1 MRCRGQSR
9 INILMD
15 LTILQNVL
23 SYSDPIEM
31 PVSELLTGVYVFSI
45 PSYQRGY
52 RWESSEDGIK
62 DNDVKQ
68 VDDLLN
74 DLTAFAMAN
83 THKSASYYLQPLMVK
98 PKQTQGTY
106 EWDVLDGQQR
116 LTTLL
121 LVLRCINEKL
131 YSNNPLPLYSIRYEN
146 RKQLNFGKITYNQ
159 TSIDYNYPVPTD
171 NLDSYFVRKA
181 KDRIERWYDLEIKND
196 QSLQDKIKELLFYP
210 DKSRTGVSLSPALR
224 AKFIWYNVEPL
235 SATVPPLTGNRL
247 HDIEIFNRLNRGKIS
262 LTSSE
267 LIKALFLLCIKNS
280 PSSGSSLMN
289 PDTLVRKWDEMGKK
303 FQNDE
308 FWKMIAPKDTE
319 YSNRMDL
326 LFDFIRDCLGDREQS
341 SYRFY
346 YGKMHPLLSSPNI
359 QQVENLWNEIKLF
372 FDTLCKWHENVQ
384 MHNYIGFLVDN
395 GERISSIYNRIS
407 NGENLVDIIKASI
420 GITDV
425 DDIESLNYQ
434 DRNDLIKIRKILL
447 LFNVLTCDKYEQKF
461 PFNLYRDNS
470 YDVEHINSQ
479 TDNPIDKIDEK
490 REWIVEHALACLW
503 YDRTEQNAQGFLQ
516 AANVARGL
524 IIEGIHLLRHFKQ
537 NNDKDVGE
545 QFKSYR
551 AKVENYYACG
561 NVAAAMANKDSIGNL
576 TLLNSSINREYK
588 NALFPK
594 KLRTLKRSDQEG
606 AYIPLCTKYLFL
618 KYYSNPQGNVS
629 AFNMMRWRDED
640 QEEYIKAIKD
650 TIKTVI

>member
-1 MRCRGQSR
+1 
-9 INILMD
+9 MD
-15 LTILQNVL
+15 YTNLQDIL

-31 PVSELLTGVYVFSI
+31 PVSELLTGVYKFSI

-52 RWESSEDGIK
+52 RWESSEIGIV
-62 DNDVKQ
+62 DNGVKQ

-74 DLTAFAMAN
+74 DLTTFANAN
-83 THKSASYYLQPLMVK
+83 AHNSANYYLQPLMVK
-98 PKQTQGTY
+98 PKHVQGTY

-131 YSNNPLPLYSIRYEN
+131 YSNAPLPLYSIRYEN
-146 RKQLNFGKITYNQ
+146 RKQLDFGKITFDQMSANY
-159 TSIDYNYPVPTD
+159 DYPVPTD

-181 KDRIERWYDLEIKND
+181 KDRIERWYDQEIKNN

-210 DKSRTGVSLSPALR
+210 DKSRKGVSSSPLLR
-224 AKFIWYNVEPL
+224 AKFIWYNVEPI
-235 SATVPPLTGNRL
+235 SGTVPPLSGNRL

-262 LTSSE
+262 LTNSE
-267 LIKALFLLCIKNS
+267 LIKALFILCIKKS
-280 PSSGSSLMN
+280 PSSGSSLMKE
-289 PDTLVRKWDEMGKK
+289 DTLVRKWDEMGKK

-308 FWKMIAPKDTE
+308 FWKMIAPKDAE

-326 LFDFIRDCLGDREQS
+326 LFDFIRDCQGSKDQS

-346 YGKMHPLLSSPNI
+346 YEKMHPLLSSPDP
-359 QQVENLWNEIKLF
+359 QQIENLWSEIKKF

-395 GERISSIYNRIS
+395 GISISSIYTRIS
-407 NGENLVDIIKASI
+407 SGQKLVDVIKANI
-420 GITDV
+420 GITDIN
-425 DDIESLNYQ
+425 DIETLNYQ
-434 DRNDLIKIRKILL
+434 NRNDFVKIRKILL
-447 LFNVLTCDKYEQKF
+447 LFNVLTCDKYGQKF

-479 TDNPIDKIDEK
+479 TDNPIEKLDEK
-490 REWIVEHALACLW
+490 REWIVEHAIACLW
-503 YDRTEQNAQGFLQ
+503 YDRTEQNAQGFTQ
-516 AANVARGL
+516 AAIEARDL
-524 IIEGIHLLRHFKQ
+524 IIKGIKLLKDFRKNGKDLGEKFKP
-537 NNDKDVGE
+537 
-545 QFKSYR
+545 YR
-551 AKVENYYACG
+551 EDVENYYARG
-561 NVAAAMANKDSIGNL
+561 SNSDNRHLIGNL

-606 AYIPLCTKYLFL
+606 AYIPLCTKYMFL
-618 KYYSNPQGNVS
+618 KYYSDPQGNVS

-640 QEEYIKAIKD
+640 QEEYVKAIKD

>member
-1 MRCRGQSR
+1 
-9 INILMD
+9 MD
-15 LTILQNVL
+15 YTNLQDIL

-31 PVSELLTGVYVFSI
+31 PVSELLTGVYKFSI

-52 RWESSEDGIK
+52 RWESSEIGIV
-62 DNDVKQ
+62 DNGVKQ

-74 DLTAFAMAN
+74 DLTTFANAN
-83 THKSASYYLQPLMVK
+83 AHNSANYYLQPLMVK
-98 PKQTQGTY
+98 PKHVQGTY

-131 YSNNPLPLYSIRYEN
+131 YSNAPLPLYSIRYKN
-146 RKQLNFGKITYNQ
+146 RTQLDFGKITFDQMSANY
-159 TSIDYNYPVPTD
+159 DYPVPTD

-181 KDRIERWYDLEIKND
+181 KDRIERWYDQEIKNN

-210 DKSRTGVSLSPALR
+210 DKSRKGVSSSPLLR
-224 AKFIWYNVEPL
+224 AKFIWYNVEPI
-235 SATVPPLTGNRL
+235 SGTVPPLSGNRL

-262 LTSSE
+262 LTNSE
-267 LIKALFLLCIKNS
+267 LIKALFILCIKKS
-280 PSSGSSLMN
+280 PSSGSSLMKE
-289 PDTLVRKWDEMGKK
+289 DTLVRKWDEMGKK

-308 FWKMIAPKDTE
+308 FWKMIAPKDAE

-326 LFDFIRDCLGDREQS
+326 LFDFIRDCQGSKDQS

-346 YGKMHPLLSSPNI
+346 YEKMHPLLSSPDP
-359 QQVENLWNEIKLF
+359 QQIENLWSEIKKF

-395 GERISSIYNRIS
+395 GISISSIYTRIS
-407 NGENLVDIIKASI
+407 SGQKLVDVIKANI
-420 GITDV
+420 GITDIN
-425 DDIESLNYQ
+425 DIETLNYQ
-434 DRNDLIKIRKILL
+434 NRNDFVKIRKILL
-447 LFNVLTCDKYEQKF
+447 LFNVLTCDKYGQKF

-479 TDNPIDKIDEK
+479 TDNPIEKLDEK
-490 REWIVEHALACLW
+490 REWIVEHAIACLW
-503 YDRTEQNAQGFLQ
+503 YDRTEQNAQGFTQ
-516 AANVARGL
+516 AAIEARDL
-524 IIEGIHLLRHFKQ
+524 IIKGIKLLKDFRKNGKDLGEKFKP
-537 NNDKDVGE
+537 
-545 QFKSYR
+545 YR
-551 AKVENYYACG
+551 EDVENYYARG
-561 NVAAAMANKDSIGNL
+561 SNSDNRHLIGNL

-606 AYIPLCTKYLFL
+606 AYIPLCTKYMFL

-640 QEEYIKAIKD
+640 QEEYVKAIKD

>member
-1 MRCRGQSR
+1 
-9 INILMD
+9 MD
-15 LTILQNVL
+15 LTNLQGVL
-23 SYSDPIEM
+23 SYPDPIEM

-52 RWESSEDGIK
+52 RWESSEVNNTN
-62 DNDVKQ
+62 NDVKQ

-74 DLTAFAMAN
+74 DLTAFANAN
-83 THKSASYYLQPLMVK
+83 AHHAANYYLQPLMVK
-98 PKQTQGTY
+98 PKQIQGTY

-131 YSNNPLPLYSIRYEN
+131 YSNNPLPLYRIRYEN
-146 RKQLNFGKITYNQ
+146 REQLDFGKITYNEE
-159 TSIDYNYPVPTD
+159 SSDYEFPVASD

-181 KDRIERWYDLEIKND
+181 KDRIKRWYDEEIKND

-210 DKSRTGVSLSPALR
+210 DKSRTGVSSPPSLR
-224 AKFIWYNVEPL
+224 AKFIWYNVEPI

-280 PSSGSSLMN
+280 PSSGSSLMS

-326 LFDFIRDCLGDREQS
+326 LFDFIRDCLVGNKQS

-346 YGKMHPLLSSPNI
+346 YGKMHPLLSSPDI
-359 QQVENLWNEIKLF
+359 RQVENLWNEIKLF

-395 GERISSIYNRIS
+395 GKRISSIYERIS
-407 NGENLVDIIKASI
+407 NGENLADIIKDSI
-420 GITDV
+420 GIKYV
-425 DDIESLNYQ
+425 DDIETLNYQ
-434 DRNDLIKIRKILL
+434 DRNDLVKIRKILL
-447 LFNVLTCDKYEQKF
+447 LFNVLTCDKYGQKF
-461 PFNLYRDNS
+461 SFNLYRDNA

-490 REWIVEHALACLW
+490 REWIVEHAIACLW
-503 YDRTEQNAQGFLQ
+503 YDRTEKNAQGFTQ
-516 AANVARGL
+516 AAIEARDL
-524 IIEGIHLLRHFKQ
+524 IIKGIKLLKDFQKNGKDLGGKFKP
-537 NNDKDVGE
+537 
-545 QFKSYR
+545 YR
-551 AKVENYYACG
+551 EEVENYYAHG
-561 NVAAAMANKDSIGNL
+561 SNSDNRHLIGNL

-606 AYIPLCTKYLFL
+606 VYIPLCTKYMFL

-650 TIKTVI
+650 TIKIIF